1 MEHEWL
7 GIPDVLV
14 KKLLANGSL
23 IICVLAIGIFM
34 EIRQPGNGFF
44 QLTGLCVI
52 MLFCRFLFMLW
63 IFFRKK
69 YSVLEGEI
77 TDIRNGRGRFREVEI
92 MEQNGNREWMY
103 LSGGEKIRLGGQY
116 RIFMR
121 DGEIWGLEELGV
133 K

>member
-1 MEHEWL
+1 MRS
-7 GIPDVLV
+7 GNRYFYGNT
-14 KKLLANGSL
+14 AT
-23 IICVLAIGIFM
+23 
-34 EIRQPGNGFF
+34 RQWIF